1 VKIDLKF
8 KKEKELKTN
17 YKSKYRINLKLILLL
32 SNKECLKFFWTQEK
46 RSNLSIENSQ
56 VSCQKTISPR
66 YYKVKLN
73 SNNSSQI
80 YLENSKL
87 DTVTGREVIKKSSL
101 NSVKIYWCDQM
112 MTMILMINRMARFLL
127 NHASV
132 VDN

>member
-1 VKIDLKF
+1 MKIDLKF

-46 RSNLSIENSQ
+46 RSKLSIENCQ
-56 VSCQKTISPR
+56 VSCQKTLSPR